1 MGIVLRGAL
10 ARPFPW
16 GRHGSQLCFTFII
29 VLRTRI
35 DAFMVGERNTN
46 VGTR

>member
-10 ARPFPW
+10 ARPCPW
-16 GRHGSQLCFTFII
+16 GRCDSQFCFGFII

-35 DAFMVGERNTN
+35 DAFVVGERNTN